1 MYKIKEEKLLR
12 TQKRYYLALK
22 LLDITGNSSQELP
35 NGGKDSDG
43 VIRVVSGDVKA
54 QNGWMENRPKRLN
67 RANLKLQAA
76 RVYHLIN
83 KPHITEDLL
92 MTLIIFLIK

>member
-22 LLDITGNSSQELP
+22 LLDISGKNSKALP
-35 NGGKDSDG
+35 NVDGKDSDG
-43 VIRVVSGDVKA
+43 VIRVVSADGKA
-54 QNGWMENRPKRLN
+54 QNGWMESNRPKRLN

-76 RVYHLIN
+76 RVF
-83 KPHITEDLL
+83 T
-92 MTLIIFLIK
+92 

>member
-22 LLDITGNSSQELP
+22 LLDISGSSKALP
-35 NGGKDSDG
+35 NAGGKDRDG
-43 VIRVVSGDVKA
+43 IIRVVSGDVKA
-54 QNGWMENRPKRLN
+54 QNGLIQSNRPKRLN

-76 RVYHLIN
+76 RVSILSY
-83 KPHITEDLL
+83 D
-92 MTLIIFLIK
+92 